1 MAELVLSPA
10 PEQSISLAVNSRPFR
25 VSGMTHKT
33 DISQTHGI
41 TTQYK
46 RAINDGTPS
55 VCFNEKIRRVV
66 VPSDLDLPCGVI
78 KSTSGL
84 GDSELMPSVFGG
96 FSQKALEKAHVIGKK
111 DLESFNEIRSKM
123 VSPKG
128 IEFKKCSRSSSKVQS
143 RVLVSNPCFT
153 SFRILEGKRE
163 RTFYA
168 SDFVGL
174 AKGKASEELKKNDA
188 VYDQNCLVLIATDR
202 TLSTV
207 WESEQKRDEMYAALK
222 VLLHLKPANC

>member
-10 PEQSISLAVNSRPFR
+10 PEQSISVAINCRPMR
-25 VSGMTHKT
+25 VSGKSQKT
-33 DISQTHGI
+33 DITQTAGI

-46 RAINDGTPS
+46 RSVDGTPS

-66 VPSDLDLPCGVI
+66 VPLDLDLPCGVI

-96 FSQKALEKAHVIGKK
+96 YSQKALEKAHVIGKK
-111 DLESFNEIRSKM
+111 DLESFNEIRSKI

-128 IEFKKCSRSSSKVQS
+128 IEFKKCSRNNSKVQS